1 MLLCLVHVRIA
12 NAARMLKGGFPEELI
27 QRIRLLQMKLI
38 LVLELF
44 KSEVALDYIT
54 LSNWARQKVAM
65 N

>member
-1 MLLCLVHVRIA
+1 
-12 NAARMLKGGFPEELI
+12 
-27 QRIRLLQMKLI
+27 LLQMKLI